1 MNKHIRKQMTNC
13 TKNGINKETNQRTK
27 IDAKLW
33 KRDRLG
39 WRRKWMERTQK
50 EKKVSGTTIHH
61 SPFTDKTKL
70 ADSDLGGCPVS
81 VHITV
86 NERVFMFS

>member
-1 MNKHIRKQMTNC
+1 
-13 TKNGINKETNQRTK
+13 
-27 IDAKLW
+27 
-33 KRDRLG
+33 
-39 WRRKWMERTQK
+39 MERTQK

-70 ADSDLGGCPVS
+70 ADSNLGGCPVS